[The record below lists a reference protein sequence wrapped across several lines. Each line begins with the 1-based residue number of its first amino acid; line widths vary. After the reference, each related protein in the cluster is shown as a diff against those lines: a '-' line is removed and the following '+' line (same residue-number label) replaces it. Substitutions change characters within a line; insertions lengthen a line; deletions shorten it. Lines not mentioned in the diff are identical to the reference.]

1 MKKTKLLI
9 VLLMLVLLSMVFTLN
24 YSNASSITVTRTVY
38 SNDASMKF
46 EFKGLELDTT
56 HEYQFGL
63 GTTKAE
69 TIEKW
74 YLITEYTNVSA
85 ILNISTTTTDFRN
98 VINQVDIG
106 YVTIKDKTTDKVILQ
121 PYAIDLKIPFLQL
134 TNYTVINNGKEFD
147 YTTNNCI
154 NIALRN
160 AQNSKAYYQY
170 EKITDEK
177 LISKYKELKAKNGD
191 MLQLQ
196 SLLKTETPKNNWTS
210 WKYWNGHDLDG
221 TSGIGHTQ
229 NPISVPDTGL
239 YYMWL
244 YFSGNNI
251 KPMYGCILVDNL
263 EKEIA
268 LDSITLPKTQDAE
281 IGKTLILKPSF
292 SPVNT
297 TNKIVTWTSS
307 DETVATVDNAGKVT
321 PKKIGS
327 TIITVTS
334 QDGKKKASCT
344 VTVVDKT
351 SDKNTTTT
359 NNTVV
364 NTIKNNTTSTT
375 NTVGTNNTVKDT
387 TIKGGVLPNT
397 GIGFGLII
405 TIVSLVGG
413 GIFTYFKY
421 NNLKDIK

>member
-1 MKKTKLLI
+1 MKKTKILI
-9 VLLMLVLLSMVFTLN
+9 ILLVLALFSIIFTLN
-24 YSNASSITVTRTVY
+24 YSNASSITATRNIY
-38 SNDASMKF
+38 SNDGSMRF
-46 EFKGLELDTT
+46 EIKGLKLDET

-63 GTTKAE
+63 TTTKAE
-69 TIEKW
+69 NIEKW
-74 YLITEYTNVSA
+74 HLVAEHTTTSA
-85 ILNISTTTTDFRN
+85 IIDISSNTSDLRK
-98 VINQVDIG
+98 VVDKADVG
-106 YVTIKDKTTDKVILQ
+106 YVTIKDKTVDKVILE
-121 PYAIDLKIPFLQL
+121 PYALDFKIPFLQVA
-134 TNYTVINNGKEFD
+134 NYAVINNGKQFGSN
-147 YTTNNCI
+147 TTDEI
-154 NIALRN
+154 NIPLRN
-160 AQNSKAYYQY
+160 AANSKAFYQY

-177 LISKYKELKAKNGD
+177 LISKYKEIKSKNGN
-191 MLQLQ
+191 MLELQ
-196 SLLKTETPKNNWTS
+196 SLIKSEAPKANWSS
-210 WKYWNGHDLDG
+210 WGYWNGYLEYNAG
-221 TSGIGHTQ
+221 FGYTQ
-229 NPISVPDTGL
+229 RTVSTPDSGL

-244 YFSGNNI
+244 YFSGNDM
-251 KPMYGCILVDNL
+251 KPLYGCILVDNL
-263 EKEIA
+263 ENEIA
-268 LDSITLPKTQDAE
+268 LDSITLPKTQE
-281 IGKTLILKPSF
+281 IELGKTLTLKPTF
-292 SPVNT
+292 SPENT
-297 TNKIVTWTSS
+297 TNKIVKWTSS
-307 DETVATVDNAGKVT
+307 DETVATVDNAGKIT

>member
-1 MKKTKLLI
+1 MKKTKLLSI
-9 VLLMLVLLSMVFTLN
+9 LLVIVLLSMVFSLN
-24 YSNASSITVTRTVY
+24 YSKAASITVTRNIY

-63 GTTKAE
+63 TTTKAE
-69 TIEKW
+69 SVEKW
-74 YLITEYTNVSA
+74 YLVTEYTSTSA
-85 ILNISTTTTDFRN
+85 NIDITSNTFRT
-98 VINQVDIG
+98 VINKVDVG

-134 TNYTVINNGKEFD
+134 TNYTVINNGKDFGFSD
-147 YTTNNCI
+147 TNSI
-154 NIALRN
+154 KISLRN
-160 AQNSKAYYQY
+160 AHNSKAYYQY

-196 SLLKTETPKNNWTS
+196 SLLKSETPKANWNE
-210 WKYWNGHDLDG
+210 WEYWNGYDLNG
-221 TSGIGHTQ
+221 TSGVGHTQ
-229 NPISVPDTGL
+229 SPISVPDTGL

-244 YFSGNNI
+244 YFSGKDI

-263 EKEIA
+263 ENEIA
-268 LDSITLPKTQDAE
+268 LDSITLPKTQEVE
-281 IGKTLILKPSF
+281 IGKTLTLKPTF
-292 SPVNT
+292 SPENT

-344 VTVVDKT
+344 VTVVG
-351 SDKNTTTT
+351 KNANTTT
-359 NNTVV
+359 NNTVS
-364 NTIKNNTTSTT
+364 NTTKNNTT
-375 NTVGTNNTVKDT
+375 NTNNTVKDT
-387 TIKGGVLPNT
+387 TIKGGVLPKT

-413 GIFTYFKY
+413 GVFTYFKY